1 MLQLRIVAG
10 CFALLLF
17 GSSAACGARAKDG
30 QAQKRLSSY
39 NTFVVQAVTVE
50 QSAATKDFPKGL
62 DIVMQDRIVQELRNK
77 NVFQRVQ
84 GPGESP
90 TEADKPAG
98 ESEKGLI
105 LNGMVLSFDKG
116 NTAGRFFL
124 GFGSGKSKITVRFI
138 LRDAQSGLEIM
149 KFDQK
154 ATWNGMTTFSGGDA
168 EDAAHGVAFNAVKEM
183 IKEIQKN
190 R

>member
-1 MLQLRIVAG
+1 MLQLRIAAG

-17 GSSAACGARAKDG
+17 GSSATCSARAKDG
-30 QAQKRLSSY
+30 QTQKRLSGY

-50 QSAATKDFPKGL
+50 QSAATKDLPKGL
-62 DIVMQDRIVQELRNK
+62 DIIMQDRIVQELRKK
-77 NVFQRVQ
+77 NVFQGVQ
-84 GPGESP
+84 GPGEMP
-90 TEADKPAG
+90 TETNKTAA
-98 ESEKGLI
+98 EIEKGLI
-105 LNGMVLSFDKG
+105 LNSMVLSFDKG

-149 KFDQK
+149 RFDQK

-168 EDAAHGVAFNAVKEM
+168 EDAAHGVAFNVVKEL
-183 IKEIQKN
+183 IKEVQKN